1 MRRIVAGTFLLA
13 CLGAGV
19 IISAGAGGGS
29 GGNTYKVVL
38 DNAFGL
44 TQGADMKVAGVRAG
58 KVESLDVDRR
68 TARAIVTVSVSR
80 AGFGSFRSD
89 VFCEVRP
96 QSLIGEYYLDCDP
109 GKSARVLPPGSTIAV
124 THTASTIAPDIVQ
137 DILREPYRER
147 LRIIFN
153 ELGAGL
159 AARGPDLN
167 ATIRRA
173 VPALRETDKVL
184 NILADNRRT
193 IRSLTYEAD
202 GVLSRLAANRRN
214 VGRFVVAARNSA
226 VASANRRAA
235 LAATVHKLPGFLEQL
250 RPTLADLG
258 TAAREQT
265 PTLADLRASAPSLTS
280 FFDRLGPFADA
291 SRPAIRS
298 LGKASVTGRKA
309 ATDARPTVA
318 ELRRFAT
325 PSPEVAHNLAM
336 ILADLDDRSR
346 ATEPDSDSPG
356 GKGYTGLEALLQ
368 YPFDQSLAINIF
380 DQRGYLLKLNALA
393 NECGSYTDAQSAKAN
408 PERYKKCNGGLG
420 PNQPGITSPDPTAT
434 QQAAAHHRSRR
445 TRHAHRRRAPGA
457 TNAPA
462 PSSSRP
468 STPRVPS
475 LPAPPS
481 LPPIKLPPI
490 KLPPVPGI
498 DQVKTPPLPRG
509 SGSGQKRG
517 QGLLDY
523 LLGP

>member
-1 MRRIVAGTFLLA
+1 VRRLLA
-13 CLGAGV
+13 GAFLVVCLVAGV
-19 IISAGAGGGS
+19 IVTAGAGGGGG

-58 KVESLDVDRR
+58 KVQSLDVDRR

-109 GKSARVLPPGSTIAV
+109 GKSARVLAPGSTIPV

-147 LRIIFN
+147 LRIILN

-173 VPALRETDKVL
+173 VPALRETDRVL
-184 NILADNRRT
+184 KILADDRQT
-193 IRSLTYEAD
+193 IRSLSREAD

-226 VASANRRAA
+226 VASADRRAA

-280 FFDRLGPFADA
+280 FFNRLGPFANA
-291 SRPAIRS
+291 SRPAIKS
-298 LGKASVTGRKA
+298 LGKASVTGRRA
-309 ATDARPTVA
+309 AIVARPTVA

-325 PSPEVAHNLAM
+325 PSPEVSHNLAM

-380 DQRGYLLKLNALA
+380 DQRGYLLKLNALV
-393 NECGSYTDAQSAKAN
+393 NECGSYTDAASAKSNA
-408 PERYKKCNGGLG
+408 ERYRKCNAGLG
-420 PNQPGITSPDPTAT
+420 PNQPGVTTPDPTAT
-434 QQAAAHHRSRR
+434 AQAKSRSHRTRRTHHR
-445 TRHAHRRRAPGA
+445 RATSAPSA
-457 TNAPA
+457 PAPA
-462 PSSSRP
+462 PSAP
-468 STPRVPS
+468 SAPKAPS
-475 LPAPPS
+475 LPSPPS
-481 LPPIKLPPI
+481 LPPVKLPPI

-498 DQVKTPPLPRG
+498 DQVKPPQLPRG
-509 SGSGQKRG
+509 TDQSTK
-517 QGLLDY
+517 GLLDY